1 MLLILFSRRTCQ
13 SIRDFESFFS
23 ALVGETRQIV
33 VFENENLNSEFEL
46 VVGMIGWGRGS
57 KIYGCLGLFHLRT
70 KVSSRKTVSVF
81 DFDPI
86 TPFWGFDWWLV
97 TCSLVQNRV
106 PTTCKEAD
114 FWLPNEKAPSSFL
127 THFWP
132 ISWSRSFDGFSF
144 CFTKSCFGLLRGPIR
159 LKIHSRKIYKE
170 TKAKLE

>member
-70 KVSSRKTVSVF
+70 KVSSRKTFSVF

-86 TPFWGFDWWLV
+86 TPF
-97 TCSLVQNRV
+97 
-106 PTTCKEAD
+106 
-114 FWLPNEKAPSSFL
+114 
-127 THFWP
+127 
-132 ISWSRSFDGFSF
+132 
-144 CFTKSCFGLLRGPIR
+144 
-159 LKIHSRKIYKE
+159 
-170 TKAKLE
+170 